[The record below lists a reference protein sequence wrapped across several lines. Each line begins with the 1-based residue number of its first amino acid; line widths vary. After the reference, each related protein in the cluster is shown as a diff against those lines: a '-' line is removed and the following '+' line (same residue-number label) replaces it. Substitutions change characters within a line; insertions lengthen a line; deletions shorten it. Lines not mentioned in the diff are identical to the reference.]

1 MRQVLND
8 SLQEKQF
15 HQDGFIT
22 LKLLDV
28 HQLDQLQHTINE
40 LNQSHIDQSIEENS
54 SYKLSYFNGD
64 LEFKQKVFNT
74 LSDFFQ
80 PTINQHLKN
89 YKPLIIN
96 IFDKEPGKGEV
107 TIHQNWTF
115 VDEEKYTSVSVW
127 IPLVDVSRNNGTLET
142 VKGSHKV
149 LCKYRSPS
157 LPWVFDEINDILKE
171 KYLEPFVIKKGE
183 AAIIDDGILHWSS
196 DNYSEHVRT
205 AVQLIMIPEDATAIH
220 YVNKGDHV
228 DIYEVDPLFFM
239 QYDIK
244 NIPEGYNII
253 GEMELSLKK
262 MNEKEFV
269 DIVAQN
275 DPTILEKYESKSKEQ
290 APKKKI
296 GFLEK
301 VFGS

>member
-8 SLQEKQF
+8 QIQEKQF

-22 LKLLDV
+22 LNLLDTN
-28 HQLDQLQHTINE
+28 QLNQLQQTINE
-40 LNQSHIDQSIEENS
+40 LNQSHIEESTEENS
-54 SYKLSYFNGD
+54 TYKLSYFNGD
-64 LEFKQKVFNT
+64 LAFKQKVFKT
-74 LSDFFQ
+74 LTDFFQ
-80 PTINQHLKN
+80 PSIDKHLKN

-149 LCKYRSPS
+149 LCQYRSPS
-157 LPWVFDEINDILKE
+157 LPWVFDEINDLLKE
-171 KYLEPFVIKKGE
+171 KYLEPFVLNKGQ

-196 DNYSEHVRT
+196 DNLSDHVRT
-205 AVQLIMIPEDATAIH
+205 AVQLIMIPDDAQAIH
-220 YVNKGDHV
+220 YVKKDDNV
-228 DIYEVDPLFFM
+228 DVYEVDPLFFM
-239 QYDIK
+239 QYDMK
-244 NIPEGYNII
+244 HIPEGYSVI
-253 GEMELSLKK
+253 GEKKVYLKK
-262 MNEKEFV
+262 LNEKEFV
-269 DIVAQN
+269 DIISQN
-275 DPTILEKYESKSKEQ
+275 DPSILEKFQ
-290 APKKKI
+290 PKKKT

-301 VFGS
+301 IFGS